1 MKLSIDIT
9 DCQTKQEQIIK
20 IFNTLMDNKLMLS
33 AKIYSIVFAQMNKKK
48 VVEELTYSYMIKVF
62 MEMNDP
68 LPTKDEFEK
77 ALNQLKKVEVIYTDD
92 KGRRRTTQLIK
103 EVSNI

>member
-9 DCQTKQEQIIK
+9 DCQTKQEQIVK
-20 IFNTLMDNKLMLS
+20 IFNTLMDNKLMLE

-48 VVEELTYSYMIKVF
+48 VVEELTYSYMTKVF
-62 MEMNDP
+62 MELNDP

-77 ALNQLKKVEVIYTDD
+77 ALNQLKKVEVKYVDE